1 MDWHD
6 IIRDWGPLMLAAIP
20 NCVLAGQWAMRKEF
34 ATTDGLLTVHKVLDD
49 RDRELE
55 DSITRAHHR
64 IDLLIKD
71 VEGLP
76 GYDTTNE
83 IKKELGELSIS
94 REKNAALIERALT
107 KLDNI
112 DEYLRTRP

>member
-1 MDWHD
+1 MDWGS
-6 IIRDWGPLMLAAIP
+6 IIKEWGPLAFAAVSNIALA
-20 NCVLAGQWAMRKEF
+20 VQWIMRKEF
-34 ATTDGLLTVHKVLDD
+34 ATTDSLLGVHKILDD
-49 RDRELE
+49 RDRLLE
-55 DSITRAHHR
+55 DSIKSAHHR